1 MERRAYAGRRQPPAS
16 PRESPSGFRRSIP
29 VFGDGPVKTVT
40 ISRSKRPKFVAQD
53 SQSSAASPST
63 SVTGLGDGTLTRE
76 TAAGAERAAR
86 QLSIPDMT
94 TERSARV
101 AFGRPFTLDRERNAA
116 EHRRDV
122 SET

>member
-1 MERRAYAGRRQPPAS
+1 
-16 PRESPSGFRRSIP
+16 
-29 VFGDGPVKTVT
+29 
-40 ISRSKRPKFVAQD
+40 
-53 SQSSAASPST
+53 
-63 SVTGLGDGTLTRE
+63 
-76 TAAGAERAAR
+76 
-86 QLSIPDMT
+86 MT